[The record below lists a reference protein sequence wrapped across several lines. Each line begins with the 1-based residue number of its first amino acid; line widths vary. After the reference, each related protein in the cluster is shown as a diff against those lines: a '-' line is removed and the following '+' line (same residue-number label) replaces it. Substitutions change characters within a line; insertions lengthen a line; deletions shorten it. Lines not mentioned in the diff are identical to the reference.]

1 MPEKYE
7 KKKKKPELD
16 GDSVFLTPEMIAKAD
31 LANRKADAKQTGSPT
46 VRGQRR
52 LLEADSNVARRDAT
66 GASTYQPQV
75 LEDLET
81 ALDVGFLGGQDTIL
95 LSQMA
100 SEIIRGELDITTL
113 PPKTADY
120 VRKLVVQKSRNNG
133 DELI

>member
-1 MPEKYE
+1 MPAEYE
-7 KKKKKPELD
+7 KKIKKPEID
-16 GDSVFLTPEMIAKAD
+16 GDSVSLTPEMIAKAD
-31 LANRKADAKQTGSPT
+31 AADRKADAKQTGSPT

-52 LLEADSNVARRDAT
+52 LLQADADVARREAT
-66 GASTYQPQV
+66 GVSTYQPQV

-100 SEIIRGELDITTL
+100 SEVIRGELDITTL

-133 DELI
+133 DELV